1 MMNSLSLALGLGA
14 LFGPIGWLGAGI
26 AVICAVVAGVALA
39 KGSAGVSGGA
49 AGVWI
54 VGAVL
59 SLAGGFAQEWLPLMV
74 SGSALVVALI
84 VGSVARIVIREMSA
98 RGAKVLAPAS

>member
-26 AVICAVVAGVALA
+26 AVICAAVAGVALA
-39 KGSAGVSGGA
+39 KGSAGVSAGA

-59 SLAGGFAQEWLPLMV
+59 SLAGGFAQEWLPVLV
-74 SGSALVVALI
+74 SGGALVAALI
-84 VGSVARIVIREMSA
+84 LGSIARMVVRELATRSTET
-98 RGAKVLAPAS
+98 LAPAS

>member
-1 MMNSLSLALGLGA
+1 MSSLSLALGLGA

-26 AVICAVVAGVALA
+26 AVACAIVAGVAA
-39 KGSAGVSGGA
+39 ARGSAGVSAGA

-59 SLAGGFAQEWLPLMV
+59 SLAGGFAQEWLPLLV
-74 SGSALVVALI
+74 SGVALASALV
-84 VGSVARIVIREMSA
+84 VGSVARVVIRWLSTRSA
-98 RGAKVLAPAS
+98 EALAPAN